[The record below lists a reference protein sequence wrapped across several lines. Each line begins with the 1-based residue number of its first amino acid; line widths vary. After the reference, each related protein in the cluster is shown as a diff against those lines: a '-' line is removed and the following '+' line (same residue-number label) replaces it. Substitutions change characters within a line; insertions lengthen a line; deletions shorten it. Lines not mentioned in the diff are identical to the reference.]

1 MLVKVENAFPPD
13 PQNDFELRIN
23 GPDKGLISAY
33 LAGLTMANSTPPPP
47 EVAAALRDELPV
59 LPFKG
64 GVEKATKAKSKVGAL
79 QYLAMWHG
87 LRGDDLVLDTE
98 REPQRTCSKTG
109 TTVLFTLNTERLLAL
124 PGGAQ

>member
-1 MLVKVENAFPPD
+1 MLVKVANASPPD
-13 PQNDFELRIN
+13 LQEDFELRIN

-33 LAGLTMANSTPPPP
+33 LAGVAMASSTSPPP

-64 GVEKATKAKSKVGAL
+64 GTDKTKKAKSKIGAL

-87 LRGDDLVLDTE
+87 LRGDDLALDTDE
-98 REPQRTCSKTG
+98 EPQRTCSKTG
-109 TTVLFTLNTERLLAL
+109 ITVLFTLNTARLFAN
-124 PGGAQ
+124 PGSTQ